1 MFVIDAFIGNR
12 DRHNGNW
19 RFLYNLETDEMRIAL
34 IFDCGSSLYPQ
45 IDDELIKEVLNSE
58 SEMDFRVF
66 GIPTSAIFVDGKRG
80 NYFKIISS
88 LEYQGCNEALKRIVP
103 RINLEEINFLIDVVE
118 ALSDLKKEFLEKIL
132 KLRKEIILDFASQK
146 LKK

>member
-1 MFVIDAFIGNR
+1 MEIRIGR
-12 DRHNGNW
+12 TATGD
-19 RFLYNLETDEMRIAL
+19 LYNRETDEMTIAL

-58 SEMDFRVF
+58 SEMDFRVYE
-66 GIPTSAIFVDGKRG
+66 ILTSAIFVDGKRG

-103 RINLEEINFLIDVVE
+103 RINLDKINSLIDEVE
-118 ALSDLKKEFLEKIL
+118 VISDLKKEFLKKIL
-132 KLRKEIILDFASQK
+132 KLRKEIILDFALEK
-146 LKK
+146 LKKINFN

>member
-1 MFVIDAFIGNR
+1 MK
-12 DRHNGNW
+12 
-19 RFLYNLETDEMRIAL
+19 IAP

-45 IDDELIKEVLNSE
+45 IDDEIIKTVINSE

-66 GIPTSAIFVDGKRG
+66 DIPTSGIFVDGKRG

-103 RINLEEINFLIDVVE
+103 RIDLEEINSLIDGVE
-118 ALSDLKKEFLEKIL
+118 VLSDLKKEFLKKIL
-132 KLRKEIILDFASQK
+132 KLRKEKILDFALEK
-146 LKK
+146 LEKNSFN